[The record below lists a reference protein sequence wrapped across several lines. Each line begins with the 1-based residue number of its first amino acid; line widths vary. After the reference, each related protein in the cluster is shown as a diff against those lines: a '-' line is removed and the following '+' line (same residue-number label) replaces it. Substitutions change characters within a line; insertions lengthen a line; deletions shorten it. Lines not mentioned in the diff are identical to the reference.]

1 MADTAPH
8 KRSTHEQSHA
18 DKREADIAGTPSSAL
33 SSEANAARPSEGRA
47 DVSLHERDAGTSV
60 DFSQTPLEKELQPLE
75 PLSRLPLPDAI
86 EAVRLSCEA
95 AEHPS
100 GIERYIVRVLSE
112 VDDARLRAIVMSHRM
127 ALAFITRMDAFYL
140 NFDPAGVSERDR
152 SFLYDVEAALNR
164 IYRVL
169 VALGFGMRPVTS
181 SPSEEACSVYEQA
194 AYANVTSWVER
205 ILADAGEENPWA
217 RLATVSCA
225 PGGVWDVLT
234 RFATLSEQ
242 LGLIVRLDYN
252 VQLEQEGRELCIRFD
267 APTWPGMPATYF
279 DLEEGAWHACVEDE
293 RTSQALEYAARI
305 TLVLAAAGFASG
317 LAIERCVVEAR
328 DLESGSVHTV
338 LLERER
344 FMAELSTFA
353 SELEGRSLSEP
364 LARRALTAFRAAD
377 EADRGALRTDDTHDA
392 AEGERRVDEAE
403 RVRHRAPED
412 DRRALSPMLRDL
424 LLADTAH
431 DLAVMESED
440 DPYMQRLNALHAQ
453 EDVDFA
459 DAERGYIA
467 LLDELEA
474 QCATRELLSE
484 GPVITRFCESYVGRI
499 ELPVFEE
506 DPTVRILRAPDA
518 LFFARLALGRMYA
531 DAGAYERA
539 LDEARKLL
547 DSAPTSMQAHATL
560 VNILAHLERYD
571 EVVEVARH
579 GLRVAFE
586 RESIAYLLYR
596 AAFAHWRLGDFE
608 AAAACYRL
616 VRGAGKTDALA
627 EQELRMLLEEVGRNE
642 PPTIEE
648 ALACLRSRGMVCAP
662 WSDGFRRIVDA
673 AVLLADNGFYFLAG
687 RCVHAMWHVLGRDE
701 LGVVSRALLG

>member
-1 MADTAPH
+1 M
-8 KRSTHEQSHA
+8 
-18 DKREADIAGTPSSAL
+18 
-33 SSEANAARPSEGRA
+33 
-47 DVSLHERDAGTSV
+47 
-60 DFSQTPLEKELQPLE
+60 
-75 PLSRLPLPDAI
+75 
-86 EAVRLSCEA
+86 
-95 AEHPS
+95 
-100 GIERYIVRVLSE
+100 
-112 VDDARLRAIVMSHRM
+112 
-127 ALAFITRMDAFYL
+127 
-140 NFDPAGVSERDR
+140 
-152 SFLYDVEAALNR
+152 
-164 IYRVL
+164 
-169 VALGFGMRPVTS
+169 
-181 SPSEEACSVYEQA
+181 
-194 AYANVTSWVER
+194 
-205 ILADAGEENPWA
+205 
-217 RLATVSCA
+217 
-225 PGGVWDVLT
+225 
-234 RFATLSEQ
+234 
-242 LGLIVRLDYN
+242 
-252 VQLEQEGRELCIRFD
+252 
-267 APTWPGMPATYF
+267 
-279 DLEEGAWHACVEDE
+279 
-293 RTSQALEYAARI
+293 
-305 TLVLAAAGFASG
+305 
-317 LAIERCVVEAR
+317 
-328 DLESGSVHTV
+328 
-338 LLERER
+338 
-344 FMAELSTFA
+344 
-353 SELEGRSLSEP
+353 
-364 LARRALTAFRAAD
+364 
-377 EADRGALRTDDTHDA
+377 
-392 AEGERRVDEAE
+392 
-403 RVRHRAPED
+403 
-412 DRRALSPMLRDL
+412 
-424 LLADTAH
+424 
-431 DLAVMESED
+431 
-440 DPYMQRLNALHAQ
+440 
-453 EDVDFA
+453 
-459 DAERGYIA
+459 
-467 LLDELEA
+467 LDELEA